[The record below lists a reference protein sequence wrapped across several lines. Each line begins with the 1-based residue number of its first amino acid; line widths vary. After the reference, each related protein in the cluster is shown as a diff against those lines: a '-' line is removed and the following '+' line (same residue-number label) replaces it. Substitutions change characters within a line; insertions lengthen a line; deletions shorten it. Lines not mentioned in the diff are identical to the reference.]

1 MLMYLKDNFL
11 NIKVPI
17 FKVRLVNLKLL
28 EYIDK
33 LQLLTQCWAAT
44 VGLMLNDHLIFFE
57 RQ

>member
-33 LQLLTQCWAAT
+33 LQLQTQCWAVT
-44 VGLMLNDHLIFFE
+44 VGLNVK
-57 RQ
+57 